1 VGVTGDPIGRG
12 ETGATPGE
20 DFQPRAR
27 QLTPSAKLEDILAS
41 TGTSPRSLLPLTLT
55 AVGVVYGDIGTSPL
69 YAMRECFFGS
79 HSVPVTPGNVLG
91 VLSLIIY
98 SLLLVISVK
107 YIAIVMRADNHGEG
121 GILALTALL
130 PAANGK
136 RAGWPLLVLLGI
148 FGAAL
153 LYGDGMITPAITVLG
168 AIEGLK
174 VATPF
179 FDPYVVPMAVVIL
192 IGVFAIQ
199 RHGTHRV
206 GRLFGPIMVIW
217 FLVISVLGVVE
228 MIRQPVV
235 LTAIDPRHGLA
246 FLLDHGWHGFAVL
259 GAVFL
264 VVTGGEALYADM
276 GHFGKRP
283 IRFAWFS
290 LVLPALLLNYFGQGA
305 LLLTNPAAA
314 EQPFFLLAPGWALLP
329 LVVLATAAAIIASQA
344 LISGAFSLTQQ
355 AIQLGYCPRLDIE
368 HTSHHEMG
376 QVYVPQVNW
385 ALMFSTIAIVI
396 GFGSST
402 ALAAA
407 YGIAVTLTMI
417 ITAVLLQVV
426 ATERWGWPQAVAYL
440 VTGIFLTIDLA
451 FFGANALKIAHGG
464 WLPLLIGGALFTL
477 MTTWKRGREI
487 VAARL
492 TARAQPIENFL
503 AQVAERP
510 PARVPGTAVFMT
522 AQPRGTPPALA
533 HNLRY
538 NKVLHQHVITLM
550 VTTQPVPHVPP
561 DEQVSVRPLGQGVF
575 DVAVRYGFM
584 EDPNVPDALVRARDQ
599 NLPLDEGDVTYFL
612 GRETL
617 IVTNAPGMAIWRER
631 LFVLMA
637 RNAVRATAFF
647 RLPPERVVEL
657 GVHVE
662 L

>member
-1 VGVTGDPIGRG
+1 MP
-12 ETGATPGE
+12 ATH
-20 DFQPRAR
+20 A
-27 QLTPSAKLEDILAS
+27 
-41 TGTSPRSLLPLTLT
+41 
-55 AVGVVYGDIGTSPL
+55 
-69 YAMRECFFGS
+69 
-79 HSVPVTPGNVLG
+79 NVLG

-107 YIAIVMRADNHGEG
+107 YIAIVMRADNQGEG
-121 GILALTALL
+121 GILALTALIPQRPQEPGRWSVL
-130 PAANGK
+130 A
-136 RAGWPLLVLLGI
+136 LLGI

-174 VATPF
+174 VATPL
-179 FDPYVVPMAVVIL
+179 FDPYVVPVAVGIL

-206 GRLFGPIMVIW
+206 GRLFGPIMVVW
-217 FLVISVLGVVE
+217 FLIIAILGV
-228 MIRQPVV
+228 MWTLRQPEV
-235 LTAIDPRHGLA
+235 LTAVDPRHA
-246 FLLDHGWHGFAVL
+246 FYFFREHGWHGFAVL

-283 IRFAWFS
+283 IRFAWFA

-305 LLLTNPAAA
+305 LLLTHPEAI
-314 EQPFFLLAPGWALLP
+314 EQPFFLLVPGWGLVP

-355 AIQLGYCPRLDIE
+355 AIQLGYAPRLEIE

-385 ALMFSTIAIVI
+385 ALMICTILIVI
-396 GFGSST
+396 GFESST

-407 YGIAVTLTMI
+407 YGIAVTLTMV
-417 ITAVLLQVV
+417 ITAMLLQVV
-426 ATERWGWPQAVAYL
+426 ATERWGWPPIVASV
-440 VTGIFLTIDLA
+440 VTGLFLVIDLA
-451 FFGANALKIAHGG
+451 FFGANALKITHGG
-464 WLPLLIGGALFTL
+464 WLPLVIGWILFTL
-477 MTTWKRGREI
+477 MTTWKTGRRI

-492 TARAQPIENFL
+492 TARAIPIEDFL
-503 AQVAERP
+503 ASVAEAQ

-522 AQPRGTPPALA
+522 AQPKGTPPALA

-538 NKVLHQHVITLM
+538 NKVLHEHVVTLLI
-550 VTTQPVPHVPP
+550 TTQPVPHVPP

-575 DVAVRYGFM
+575 DVRVHYGFM
-584 EDPNVPDALVRARDQ
+584 EDPNVPEALINACKHG
-599 NLPLDEGDVTYFL
+599 LTLDENDVTYFL

-617 IVTNAPGMAIWRER
+617 IVTKAPGMAMWRER

-637 RNAVRATAFF
+637 RNAVRAPTFF
-647 RLPPERVVEL
+647 RLPAERVVEL
-657 GVHVE
+657 GVQVE
-662 L
+662 I

>member
-1 VGVTGDPIGRG
+1 VP
-12 ETGATPGE
+12 ATH
-20 DFQPRAR
+20 A
-27 QLTPSAKLEDILAS
+27 
-41 TGTSPRSLLPLTLT
+41 
-55 AVGVVYGDIGTSPL
+55 
-69 YAMRECFFGS
+69 
-79 HSVPVTPGNVLG
+79 NVLG

-107 YIAIVMRADNHGEG
+107 YIAIVMRADNQGEG
-121 GILALTALL
+121 GILALTALI
-130 PAANGK
+130 PQRPQEPG
-136 RAGWPLLVLLGI
+136 RWSVLVLLGI

-174 VATPF
+174 VATPL
-179 FDPYVVPMAVVIL
+179 FDPYVVPVAVGIL

-206 GRLFGPIMVIW
+206 GRLFGPIMVVW
-217 FLVISVLGVVE
+217 FLIIAILGV
-228 MIRQPVV
+228 MWTLRQPEV
-235 LTAIDPRHGLA
+235 LTAVDPRHA
-246 FLLDHGWHGFAVL
+246 FYFFREHGWHGFAVL

-283 IRFAWFS
+283 IRFAWFA

-305 LLLTNPAAA
+305 LLLTHPEAI
-314 EQPFFLLAPGWALLP
+314 EQPFFLLVPGWGLVP

-355 AIQLGYCPRLDIE
+355 AIQLGYAPRLEIE

-385 ALMFSTIAIVI
+385 ALMICTILIVI
-396 GFGSST
+396 GFESST

-407 YGIAVTLTMI
+407 YGIAVTLTMV
-417 ITAVLLQVV
+417 ITAMLLQVV
-426 ATERWGWPQAVAYL
+426 ATERWGWPPIVASV
-440 VTGIFLTIDLA
+440 VTGLFLVIDLA
-451 FFGANALKIAHGG
+451 FFGANALKITHGG
-464 WLPLLIGGALFTL
+464 WLPLVIGWILFTL
-477 MTTWKRGREI
+477 MTTWKTGRRI

-492 TARAQPIENFL
+492 TARAIPIEDFL
-503 AQVAERP
+503 ASVAEAQ

-522 AQPRGTPPALA
+522 AQPKGTPPALA

-538 NKVLHQHVITLM
+538 NKVLHEHVVTLLI
-550 VTTQPVPHVPP
+550 TTQPVPHVPP

-575 DVAVRYGFM
+575 DVRVHYGFM
-584 EDPNVPDALVRARDQ
+584 EDPNVPEALIKACKHG
-599 NLPLDEGDVTYFL
+599 LTLDEDDVTYFL

-617 IVTNAPGMAIWRER
+617 IVTKAPGMAMWRER

-637 RNAVRATAFF
+637 RNAVRAPTFF
-647 RLPPERVVEL
+647 RLPAERVVEL
-657 GVHVE
+657 GVQVE
-662 L
+662 I

>member
-1 VGVTGDPIGRG
+1 VP
-12 ETGATPGE
+12 ATHE
-20 DFQPRAR
+20 
-27 QLTPSAKLEDILAS
+27 
-41 TGTSPRSLLPLTLT
+41 
-55 AVGVVYGDIGTSPL
+55 
-69 YAMRECFFGS
+69 
-79 HSVPVTPGNVLG
+79 NVLG

-107 YIAIVMRADNHGEG
+107 YIAIVMRADNQGEG
-121 GILALTALL
+121 GILALTASI
-130 PAANGK
+130 PQ
-136 RAGWPLLVLLGI
+136 RPQERGWSVLVLLGI

-174 VATPF
+174 VATPL
-179 FDPYVVPMAVVIL
+179 FDPYVVPVAVGIL

-206 GRLFGPIMVIW
+206 GGLFGPVMVIW
-217 FLVISVLGVVE
+217 FIVIALLGFVW
-228 MIRQPVV
+228 MMRQPQV
-235 LTAIDPRHGLA
+235 LTAVDPRHA
-246 FLLDHGWHGFAVL
+246 FYFFREHGWHGFAVL

-305 LLLTNPAAA
+305 LLLTHPEAI
-314 EQPFFLLAPGWALLP
+314 EQPFFLLAPAWALVP

-355 AIQLGYCPRLDIE
+355 AIQLGYSPRLAID

-385 ALMFSTIAIVI
+385 ALMICTILIVI

-407 YGIAVTLTMI
+407 YGIAVTLTMV
-417 ITAVLLQVV
+417 ITAMLLQVV
-426 ATERWGWPQAVAYL
+426 ATERWGWPPIVASL
-440 VTGIFLTIDLA
+440 VTGLFLIIDLA
-451 FFGANALKIAHGG
+451 FFGANLLKIAHGG
-464 WLPLLIGGALFTL
+464 WLPLVIGWILFTL
-477 MTTWKRGREI
+477 MTTWKTGRKI

-492 TARAQPIENFL
+492 TARATPLEDFL
-503 AQVAERP
+503 ASVEKTH

-522 AQPRGTPPALA
+522 AQPKGTPPALA

-538 NKVLHQHVITLM
+538 NKVLHEHVVTLM
-550 VTTQPVPHVPP
+550 ITTQPVPHVPP
-561 DEQVSVRPLGQGVF
+561 DEQVSVRALGQGVF
-575 DVAVRYGFM
+575 DVRVHYGFM
-584 EDPNVPDALVRARDQ
+584 EDPNVPEALINACKHG
-599 NLPLDEGDVTYFL
+599 LTLDEDDVTYFL

-617 IVTNAPGMAIWRER
+617 IVTKAPGMAMWRER

-637 RNAVRATAFF
+637 RNAVRAPTFF
-647 RLPPERVVEL
+647 RLPAERVVEL
-657 GVHVE
+657 GVTVE

>member
-1 VGVTGDPIGRG
+1 
-12 ETGATPGE
+12 
-20 DFQPRAR
+20 
-27 QLTPSAKLEDILAS
+27 
-41 TGTSPRSLLPLTLT
+41 
-55 AVGVVYGDIGTSPL
+55 
-69 YAMRECFFGS
+69 MRECFFGS
-79 HSVPVTPGNVLG
+79 HSVPATHANVLG

-107 YIAIVMRADNHGEG
+107 YIAIVMRADNQGEG

-130 PAANGK
+130 PQRRENNA
-136 RAGWPLLVLLGI
+136 RMPVLIMLGI
-148 FGAAL
+148 FGASL
-153 LYGDGMITPAITVLG
+153 LYGDGIITPAITVLG
-168 AIEGLK
+168 AVEGLK
-174 VATPF
+174 VATPL
-179 FDPYVVPMAVVIL
+179 FDPYVVPVAVAIL

-206 GRLFGPIMVIW
+206 GRLFGPIMVAW
-217 FLVISVLGVVE
+217 FVVIGALGV
-228 MIRQPVV
+228 MWLTRHPVV
-235 LTAIDPRHGLA
+235 LTAIDPRHA
-246 FLLDHGWHGFAVL
+246 FSFFRENGWHGFAVL

-283 IRFAWFS
+283 IRLAWYA

-305 LLLTNPAAA
+305 LLLEDPAAA
-314 EQPFFLLAPGWALLP
+314 AQPFFLLAPGWALVP
-329 LVVLATAAAIIASQA
+329 LVLLATAAAIIASQA

-355 AIQLGYCPRLDIE
+355 AIQLGYCPRMDID

-385 ALMFSTIAIVI
+385 ALMVSTIIVVI

-407 YGIAVTLTMI
+407 YGIAVTLTMV
-417 ITAVLLQVV
+417 ITAILLQSV
-426 ATERWGWPQAVAYL
+426 ATERWGWPPAVAYA
-440 VTGIFLTIDLA
+440 VTGLFLIIDLA

-464 WLPLLIGGALFTL
+464 WLPLVIGGALFTV
-477 MTTWKRGREI
+477 MTTWKTGRRI
-487 VAARL
+487 VAERL
-492 TARAQPIENFL
+492 TARAVPIEEFL
-503 AQVAERP
+503 TIVAEVP

-522 AQPRGTPPALA
+522 AQPKGTPPALA

-538 NKVLHQHVITLM
+538 NKVLHKHVVTLM

-561 DEQVSVRPLGQGVF
+561 NKQTTVRPLGQGVF
-575 DVAVRYGFM
+575 EVIVRYGFM
-584 EDPNVPDALVRARDQ
+584 EDPNVPEALVRASEQ
-599 NLPLDEGDVTYFL
+599 GLILDEDDITYFL

-617 IVTNAPGMAIWRER
+617 IVSKNPGMAMWRER
-631 LFVLMA
+631 LFAVMT
-637 RNAVRATAFF
+637 RNAVRATTFF

-657 GVHVE
+657 GVQVE